1 MPNLP
6 LDANDED
13 ILQRGLRRPSL
24 DDTLLPLNEEFQA
37 VRNQYD
43 NFAPGI
49 LSTDNIWPM
58 RNAAELAN
66 LSPAERQEYL
76 EQRGLLPPVDSIPF
90 DAPTDGINQLIEN
103 VALDTSGID
112 QLIQESSFSEA
123 ITNVNQQLDTA
134 LSNGANIPTDS
145 YGQPLVGSVTQPQPL
160 TTPAPGG
167 AYAPPGVQPPN
178 NPSSV
183 YNYTPID
190 LYDDRYDFATGK
202 IIRKGIAT
210 GAKGGVGA
218 EDRPG
223 NTIPPTG
230 LAAGTQSEITPPPTN
245 VGPND
250 TAPEQYDDAILRQ
263 ARLQDQGAST
273 GDSAADVELDDARA
287 ARNAVPPT
295 APRTETSP
303 PRSELASRYE
313 RDQSARQANRDIREA
328 RARGENLVRLRRP
341 DGTYYAGPPQ
351 SSNSRQ
357 LPQRTRDF

>member
-66 LSPAERQEYL
+66 LSSAERQEYL
-76 EQRGLLPPVDSIPF
+76 EQRGLLPPIDSIPF

-160 TTPAPGG
+160 TAPSPGG

-230 LAAGTQSEITPPPTN
+230 LAADTQSEITPPPTN

-263 ARLQDQGAST
+263 ARIQEQDT
-273 GDSAADVELDDARA
+273 NTMGDPAADVETDNAT
-287 ARNAVPPT
+287 RNPHPS
-295 APRTETSP
+295 RTETSP
-303 PRSELASRYE
+303 PQVEQASRIDIISS
-313 RDQSARQANRDIREA
+313 RRRTTQDIRDA
-328 RARGENLVRLRRP
+328 RSRGVNLVRKRRP
-341 DGTYYAGPPQ
+341 DGTYYAAPP
-351 SSNSRQ
+351 SDTSDRR
-357 LPQRTRDF
+357 LPQRARDLGF